1 MAVLG
6 EESYD
11 LILIYQTISQ
21 ETRYNR
27 DYLVVFNDQ
36 VPSWMPYRQVQGVI
50 TFVRPISSLN
60 NLWVYYLRKVIV
72 HFMSDTYLSFSALYD
87 FKPI

>member
-21 ETRYNR
+21 GYNR

-36 VPSWMPYRQVQGVI
+36 VSNWMSYRQVQDAI
-50 TFVRPISSLN
+50 TFVRPI
-60 NLWVYYLRKVIV
+60 
-72 HFMSDTYLSFSALYD
+72 
-87 FKPI
+87 

>member
-21 ETRYNR
+21 GYNR

-36 VPSWMPYRQVQGVI
+36 VPSWMPNRQVQDAI
-50 TFVRPISSLN
+50 SFARPI
-60 NLWVYYLRKVIV
+60 
-72 HFMSDTYLSFSALYD
+72 
-87 FKPI
+87 